1 MSHNALTQTNTLSDT
16 DRGEQ
21 LLMSHAAMETNQEA
35 TRGVCVCVCVSL
47 GFGVDLTEI
56 VARETLPY

>member
-1 MSHNALTQTNTLSDT
+1 
-16 DRGEQ
+16 
-21 LLMSHAAMETNQEA
+21 MSHAAMETNQEA